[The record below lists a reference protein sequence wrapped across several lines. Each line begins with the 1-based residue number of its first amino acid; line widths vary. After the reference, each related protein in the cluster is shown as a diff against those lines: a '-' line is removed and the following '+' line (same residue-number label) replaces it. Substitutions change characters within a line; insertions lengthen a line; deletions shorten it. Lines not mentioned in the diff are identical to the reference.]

1 MASDKKTLWR
11 KLGSHFDEAVQRV
24 KEKLQ
29 LTQDVA
35 RRVEALAGELQARG
49 HKMGDLKVRFLT
61 QDGKEDGLPEAHPG
75 FYIFLP
81 EDTTKRP
88 TYHVGI
94 FDNGDKKEYRLSRW
108 KKTLNGFDAVGVC
121 GDPDSL
127 VEMVEEALLGHVR
140 TSELAAKVARVKG
153 GKLELK

>member
-1 MASDKKTLWR
+1 MANDKKSPR

-35 RRVEALAGELQARG
+35 RRVEALAEELQARG

-81 EDTTKRP
+81 EDAKTP
-88 TYHVGI
+88 TYHVGV
-94 FDNGDKKEYRLSRW
+94 FKDGNKKEYRLSCW
-108 KKTLNGFDAVGVC
+108 KETLNDFGAVGFC

-127 VEMVEEALLGHVR
+127 VEMVEEALLGHVK